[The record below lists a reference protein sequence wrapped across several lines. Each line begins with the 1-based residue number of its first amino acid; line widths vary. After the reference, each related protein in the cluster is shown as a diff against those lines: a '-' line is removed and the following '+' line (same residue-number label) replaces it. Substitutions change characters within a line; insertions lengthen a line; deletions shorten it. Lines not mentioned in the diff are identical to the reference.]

1 MKRFLA
7 LTLALIVCL
16 AAVSALADVYEDAGF
31 LKKIPLTKKYKQDVE
46 PKGTVEK
53 ITYTTRSFA
62 LEALNPGTEI
72 TADKDLYVYLPAGYD
87 GSEPYNVLYLMHGGG
102 ENECYWLVNDPTGKN
117 TVLMLDNIFFQ
128 GDVAPTI
135 IVTPTTNIGEV
146 QGDEEELETKGADGC
161 SWYWKELRET
171 VIPLIET
178 RYATFAQGDVSE
190 ENLIATRDHR
200 AFAGFSMGSITTFS
214 VTMHDVDII
223 AYFGNY
229 SGAKTDA
236 NEFAATL
243 NSEAFRDYPILFWY
257 NGNGDGDM
265 AHDEHQQFFQDVLSL
280 MPERYMDGV
289 NCCWIDFK
297 GGAHAYTCW
306 QVDLF
311 NCLRVFFK

>member
-7 LTLALIVCL
+7 LTMALIVCL

-62 LEALNPGTEI
+62 LEALNPDTEI
-72 TADKDLYVYLPAGYD
+72 LAEKDLYVYLPAGYD

-171 VIPLIET
+171 VIPLIES
-178 RYATFAQGDVSE
+178 RYATFARGDVSE
-190 ENLIATRDHR
+190 ENLIATREHR

-214 VTMHDVDII
+214 VTMHDVDIL
-223 AYFGNY
+223 AYFGNF

-236 NEFAATL
+236 EAYAAALT
-243 NSEAFRDYPILFWY
+243 SEAFREYPISFWY
-257 NGNGDGDM
+257 NGNGDADI
-265 AHDEHQQFFQDVLSL
+265 AHDEHEQFFHDVLAL
-280 MPERYMDGV
+280 IPDYFTDGE

-311 NCLRVFFK
+311 NCLRVFFR